1 MTECSLPVFLP
12 LVMNLGLN
20 RSSSIFMRNFFLSS
34 NLTPLIEFSDIW
46 CDKQICKSDNMSV
59 KLEGMPTNM
68 ATADTFIGKKVID
81 REGIEYGKVKHI
93 HINQDT
99 LTVCGVT
106 IHQGFRRDYF
116 LAEDYIDKFSAE
128 TLLLSRPPVR
138 IGIPVT
144 DIDRHKIGKVKRLH
158 KNSDTNEL
166 ESIEVSDGLVHSK
179 ILSKSE
185 IWGIGEKVILRMT
198 KEEFKKLE

>member
-1 MTECSLPVFLP
+1 M
-12 LVMNLGLN
+12 
-20 RSSSIFMRNFFLSS
+20 RSFFLSS
-34 NLTPLIEFSDIW
+34 NLTPLIENSDIW
-46 CDKQICKSDNMSV
+46 CDKQICSFVTMSV
-59 KLEGMPTNM
+59 KLEGMPEKLS
-68 ATADTFIGKKVID
+68 TADSFTGKTVID

-93 HINQDT
+93 HINQET
-99 LTVCGVT
+99 LMVSGVT
-106 IHQGFRRDYF
+106 IHQGFNKDYF
-116 LAEDYIDKFSAE
+116 LSEDYIDKFSDE

-138 IGIPVT
+138 TGIPVT

-158 KNSDTNEL
+158 RNPDTNEL
-166 ESIEVSDGLVHSK
+166 ESIEVTDGLMHSK